1 MSNKYLPDTFFQ
13 LLNPDNTSSYNR
25 YIAHAIGAIETIIYF
40 SLISKMTYYFK
51 NGMLDDEGFFYATA
65 LDIQESTTFTKRQQ
79 MPAISKLVEIG
90 LIETKNAGIPKKKY
104 FKVLNKQDLIMS
116 LMEQGEAKAELIRN
130 SSKKADK
137 TQNLQN
143 VTSCSSSEN
152 DEKNADK
159 PHKTQKL
166 QNVTS
171 CSDKM
176 SLQGETKCHHCEL
189 QNVTSCGDKMSHKT
203 KVNKTKVNNP
213 NSINQSSADSTE
225 EIEHQL
231 TIDTIDRID
240 NVPQNDILL
249 RQEYEEIIKSNI
261 DYEILVQNHQKG
273 NAYSSP
279 DTIDEVVTIMVD
291 TVCSKADTIRVN
303 GGEVPQEIVK
313 STFLKLNSEHI
324 DYVLQCMNDSP
335 SQIRNIRNYL
345 ITALYNSIS
354 TISTYYTAQC
364 KADGVI

>member
-1 MSNKYLPDTFFQ
+1 MENKYLPDSFFQ
-13 LLNPDNTSSYNR
+13 LLNPNNTSSYNR
-25 YIAHAIGAIETIIYF
+25 YIAHAIGATETIIYY
-40 SLISKMTYYFK
+40 SLIAKMSYYFY

-65 LDIQESTTFTKRQQ
+65 IDIQESTTFTTRQQ
-79 MPAISKLVEIG
+79 VPAIKKLVEIG
-90 LIETKNAGIPKKKY
+90 LIQTKYAGIPAKKY
-104 FKVLNKQDLIMS
+104 YKILNNQKTIIS
-116 LMEQGEAKAELIRN
+116 LLEQGEAIANSLRN
-130 SSKKADK
+130 KKRK
-137 TQNLQN
+137 CGNNQVQQN
-143 VTSCSSSEN
+143 VEPCIDVPANGEN
-152 DEKNADK
+152 VEKPLNS
-159 PHKTQKL
+159 QL
-166 QNVTS
+166 RQNVEP
-171 CSDKM
+171 CDDKM
-176 SLQGETKCHHCEL
+176 SNPETTKCSTSMR
-189 QNVTSCGDKMSHKT
+189 QNVEPCDNKMSHKT

-240 NVPQNDILL
+240 NVPQNDMFL